1 MWMPTRCL
9 AHQTCGGNCKN
20 NYHEVMEIIFL
31 VFHLF
36 RQNHCYKAHCHKI
49 IKKLY
54 REFVL
59 SLSLEPSVMSTMY
72 LGRIFSCPDHPD
84 HPELPPPTTTTLTTM
99 FLHPN
104 HPYHPYHPYHHYYP
118 YHPYQPYQLDHP
130 DLPDPVPNQKGVK
143 IVMSGQF
150 HTLVIGCL

>member
-54 REFVL
+54 R
-59 SLSLEPSVMSTMY
+59 
-72 LGRIFSCPDHPD
+72 ICPIAVNGTKCNVD
-84 HPELPPPTTTTLTTM
+84 
-99 FLHPN
+99 N
-104 HPYHPYHPYHHYYP
+104 
-118 YHPYQPYQLDHP
+118 
-130 DLPDPVPNQKGVK
+130 VPGKD
-143 IVMSGQF
+143 F
-150 HTLVIGCL
+150 